1 MTVRTAAGSRLFAPW
16 VLLACACAV
25 LMWLAPGEETVPYHI
40 AWIGVALGYG
50 LEPWP
55 WRRTVGAVAAY
66 TAVTGAILVARA
78 STGVIGWGETAE
90 IPLMAVLVLI
100 VVANVRQRHQAFAR
114 LAWRARRE
122 RARAERREQLS
133 RMTSHE
139 MRTPATIAI
148 GYVELLMAREED
160 PARREDIRVIR
171 DELTRLVLVGDRLL
185 RTMQMHDQEDLR
197 YEDIGA
203 LLHETAS
210 RWSAIADREWV
221 VACPAIRHLCSEGR
235 LRASLDTLVENAL
248 RYTDSGDTIRLVG
261 RREAGRVLIG
271 VADSGPGMDE
281 AMLTTIARG
290 DLLGGAGA
298 CAEPYT
304 TEDPKAQTGLGL
316 ALVQDATEMRGG
328 RLVAG
333 RSAEGGA
340 LVLMAVPRVPGRP
353 GSVPATRAGA
363 GIA

>member
-1 MTVRTAAGSRLFAPW
+1 MRVHTSASSRLFVPW
-16 VLLACACAV
+16 VMLACACVA
-25 LMWLAPGEETVPYHI
+25 LMWLSPGEETVPYHV

-55 WRRTVGAVAAY
+55 WRRTVWAVVAY
-66 TAVTGAILVARA
+66 TAVTGAILVSRA
-78 STGVIGWGETAE
+78 STDVIGWGEIAE
-90 IPLMAVLVLI
+90 IPLMAILVLV
-100 VVANVRQRHQAFAR
+100 VVSNVRQRHHAYAR

-122 RARAERREQLS
+122 RAQAERREQLS

-148 GYVELLMAREED
+148 GYADLLMSREED
-160 PARREDIRVIR
+160 PARREDLRVIR
-171 DELTRLVLVGDRLL
+171 DELTRLVLVGGRLL

-197 YEDIGA
+197 HEDVAA

-210 RWSAIADREWV
+210 RWSALADREWV
-221 VACPAIRHLCSEGR
+221 VACPAIRHLCSAAR
-235 LRASLDTLVENAL
+235 LRACLDTLVENAL
-248 RYTDSGDTIRLVG
+248 RYTDTGDTIRLVG

-281 AMLTTIARG
+281 TMLAAIARG

-298 CAEPYT
+298 SADPYT
-304 TEDPKAQTGLGL
+304 TEDPKSQTGLGL
-316 ALVQDATEMRGG
+316 ALVQDAAEMRGG

-333 RSAEGGA
+333 RSQEGGA
-340 LVLMAVPRVPGRP
+340 LVLMAVPAYRP
-353 GSVPATRAGA
+353 VLAGVQ
-363 GIA
+363 